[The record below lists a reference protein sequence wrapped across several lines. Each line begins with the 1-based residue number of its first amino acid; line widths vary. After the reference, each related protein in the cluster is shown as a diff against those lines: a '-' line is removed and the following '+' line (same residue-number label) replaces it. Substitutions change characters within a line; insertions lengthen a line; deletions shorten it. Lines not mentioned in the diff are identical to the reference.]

1 MQFMSGRARIARL
14 LATILFV
21 AAAQAVMPAHAQ
33 TVAPGYNPNRTVGP
47 QADGSIVVNDN
58 QTLTPAGKIV
68 LVGVPTYATAINP
81 NPKSNTGAVL
91 TKGGAKAAV
100 VVFNTV
106 TGEVVQNFASPS
118 VTGSYNGIAYSA
130 DGTKLHGWFAPHEK
144 PKGPPS
150 WCCNAQRK
158 R

>member
-1 MQFMSGRARIARL
+1 MRLMSRRARIARL
-14 LATILFV
+14 LATTLFV
-21 AAAQAVMPAHAQ
+21 APVAQVVMPAHGQ
-33 TVAPGYNPNRTVGP
+33 SAPPARGFNPDRTVGP

-68 LVGVPTYATAINP
+68 LVGVPVYATAINP

-91 TKGGAKAAV
+91 TKAGLQAAV

-106 TGEVVQNFASPS
+106 TGEVIQNFASPS

-130 DGTKLHGWFAPHEK
+130 DGRSCSLARTTTT
-144 PKGPPS
+144 S
-150 WCCNAQRK
+150 
-158 R
+158 